1 MSLGVNFNTS
11 PILIPPR
18 AINSSIKRLRII
30 VVRKM
35 ISSIVSFSIKSQYGG
50 VGARNNCLSIGESH
64 GFLKSET
71 RLFLIKL
78 KKADRWAYRILLVLD
93 FLPTVIRFKKES
105 MSSVDSSF
113 NIRLSNSRQNLNRI
127 DSYARTVFFFGMSFM
142 IT

>member
-1 MSLGVNFNTS
+1 
-11 PILIPPR
+11 
-18 AINSSIKRLRII
+18 
-30 VVRKM
+30 M

-93 FLPTVIRFKKES
+93 FLPNVMPFRKES